1 MNLTRGVLSTA
12 PRIEQLNYLR
22 LCLHGFSSIDEYI
35 TVCSANR
42 NQSFPCPFLIT
53 DSVRSLPME
62 LGAMTHGKLHFRE
75 LIWCAVKW
83 KCSQYRNAFAL
94 SNLLAGQ
101 KDHEEIRGEAVRL

>member
-1 MNLTRGVLSTA
+1 MVSAVLMNIS
-12 PRIEQLNYLR
+12 
-22 LCLHGFSSIDEYI
+22 
-35 TVCSANR
+35 
-42 NQSFPCPFLIT
+42 PCVQPVGTNPSLAFFLIT

-101 KDHEEIRGEAVRL
+101 KDHEEIRGEAARL